1 MTLAETFSM
10 SKETYKFS
18 KEKKKKSNVLHS
30 PNDRNNNELTIWLSL
45 ESRMGKS
52 VVALDADLGTR
63 AHAAIHFFSIY
74 NNK

>member
-10 SKETYKFS
+10 SKETSKFS
-18 KEKKKKSNVLHS
+18 KEKKKSNVLHS

-52 VVALDADLGTR
+52 VVALDAHLGTR
-63 AHAAIHFFSIY
+63 SHAAIHFFSIY